1 MGNHS
6 GVTEFLI
13 LGFSEFHELK
23 LPLFTL
29 FLLIYLM
36 AVLGNLL
43 IICIVCADRHL
54 HTPMYFFLANLS
66 LIDVCSLTVTAPKLL
81 AVLLTQNNA
90 ISFSDCILQ
99 MYFYMICTGTEFILL
114 AVMAYDR
121 YVAICNPLRYTIIMT
136 RRICVLLAAFSWA
149 TGFIETLPQVII
161 ISRFSFCSSNEIV
174 HFFCDFTAL
183 MKLSCSETSTVELL
197 NYIIGVFTDLTPFVF
212 ILTSYVCII
221 LSIMK
226 SIHSAEGRRKA
237 FSTCSSHLLVVMLF
251 YGTLM
256 CVYLQPSSD
265 YNMDNNML
273 VTVIFTF
280 LMPLVNP
287 LIYSIR
293 NKDLKVALQ
302 KSLGRELSLSVNK
315 SKDKILLVAQDNMNP
330 RNEMI

>member
-1 MGNHS
+1 MGNQS

-13 LGFSEFHELK
+13 LGFSDFQELK

-43 IICIVCADRHL
+43 IICIVSDNRHL

-66 LIDVCSLTVTAPKLL
+66 LIDVCSLTVTVPKLL
-81 AVLLTQNNA
+81 VVLLTQNNA

-99 MYFYMICTGTEFILL
+99 LYCYIVCIATEFMLL

-136 RRICVLLAAFSWA
+136 RRISALLAAFSWSA
-149 TGFIETLPQVII
+149 GLIEPLPQAII

-183 MKLSCSETSTVELL
+183 MKLSCTETSSIELL
-197 NYIIGVFTDLTPFVF
+197 NIVEGVFTGLTPFVL

-226 SIHSAEGRRKA
+226 SIHSAEGRHKA
-237 FSTCSSHLLVVMLF
+237 FSTCSSHLLVVILF

-256 CVYLQPSSD
+256 CIYLRPSSD

-273 VTVIFTF
+273 VTVIFIF
-280 LMPLVNP
+280 LIPLVNP

-302 KSLGRELSLSVNK
+302 KSLGRVLSLSVNK
-315 SKDKILLVAQDNMNP
+315 SKDKIFLVAQDNRNP